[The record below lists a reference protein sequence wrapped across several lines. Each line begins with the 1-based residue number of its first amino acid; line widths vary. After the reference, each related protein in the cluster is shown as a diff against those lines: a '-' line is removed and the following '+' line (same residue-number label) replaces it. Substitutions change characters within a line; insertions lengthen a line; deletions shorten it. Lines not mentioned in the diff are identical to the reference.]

1 MLDIKKEIVE
11 ILAKDART
19 SMAEIAVMLGM
30 EEKEVSAIVKEL
42 EDEKIIVCYTTVVDW
57 NRVSGDQVQALIEVR
72 VTPQRD
78 RGFDA
83 IAKRIYGFSEVKS
96 VYLMSGGYDLT
107 VLVEGKGMKD
117 VAFFVAEKLST
128 IDGVLS
134 TATHF
139 VLRKYKDNGIFMDFD
154 ENGDSRLAVSP

>member
-1 MLDIKKEIVE
+1 MLDVKKEIVE

-19 SMAEIAVMLGM
+19 PHSEMAVLLGISQEQVAELVRQL
-30 EEKEVSAIVKEL
+30 EE
-42 EDEKIIVCYTTVVDW
+42 EKIIVCYTTVVDW
-57 NRVSGDQVQALIEVR
+57 NRISGDQVQALIEVR

-83 IAKRIYGFSEVKS
+83 IAQRIYGFSEVKS

-107 VLVEGKGMKD
+107 VLVEGNSMKE

-139 VLRKYKDNGIFMDFD
+139 VLRKYKDNGVFMDFD

>member
-1 MLDIKKEIVE
+1 MELKDEIIE
-11 ILAKDART
+11 ILLKDART
-19 SMAEIAVMLGM
+19 PAAEMAVMLGVD
-30 EEKEVSAIVKEL
+30 EKAVRECVSQL
-42 EDEKIIVCYTTVVDW
+42 EKEKIIVAYSAVVDW
-57 NRVSGDQVQALIEVR
+57 NRVSGDLVQALIEVR

-83 IAKRIYGFSEVKS
+83 IAQRIYGFSEVKS

-107 VLVEGKGMKD
+107 VLVEGKSMKE

-128 IDGVLS
+128 IEGVLS

-139 VLRKYKDNGIFMDFD
+139 VLRKYKDNGLVMDFD

>member
-1 MLDIKKEIVE
+1 MQELRDE
-11 ILAKDART
+11 ILEVLMKDARAAA
-19 SMAEIAVMLGM
+19 AEIAVMLGR
-30 EEKEVSAIVKEL
+30 EEAEIVKAIQEM
-42 EDEKIIVCYTTVVDW
+42 EDEKIIVSYATVVDW
-57 NRVSGDQVQALIEVR
+57 NRVSSDLVQALIEVR

-83 IAKRIYGFSEVKS
+83 IAQRIYGFTEVKS

-107 VLVEGKGMKD
+107 VLVEGNSMRD
-117 VAFFVAEKLST
+117 VAFFVAERLST

-139 VLRKYKDNGIFMDFD
+139 VLRKYKDNGVIMDFD
-154 ENGDSRLAVSP
+154 ENGEGRLAVTP